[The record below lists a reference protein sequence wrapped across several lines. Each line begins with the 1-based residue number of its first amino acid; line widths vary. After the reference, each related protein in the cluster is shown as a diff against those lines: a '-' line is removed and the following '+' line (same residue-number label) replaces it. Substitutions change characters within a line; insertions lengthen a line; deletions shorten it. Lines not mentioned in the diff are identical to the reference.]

1 MKTKLKDTQEWI
13 NTTDMPREE
22 RYIQHTDNRSPSQ
35 KSKQGN
41 RILRTVIRNKKKLYT
56 ERTQC
61 ILKNTHPE

>member
-1 MKTKLKDTQEWI
+1 
-13 NTTDMPREE
+13 MPREE
-22 RYIQHTDNRSPSQ
+22 RYIEHTDDRSPAQ

-61 ILKNTHPE
+61 ILTNTDPE